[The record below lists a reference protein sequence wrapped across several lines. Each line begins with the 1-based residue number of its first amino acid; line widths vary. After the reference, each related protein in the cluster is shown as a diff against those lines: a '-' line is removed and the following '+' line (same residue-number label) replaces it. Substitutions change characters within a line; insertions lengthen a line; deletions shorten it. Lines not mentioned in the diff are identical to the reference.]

1 MNYTI
6 ESTTSLKQGKKIIVV
21 NFTMKALSV
30 FFVLFFPAI
39 TFAQTHQPLPHGK
52 IFGSKPD
59 TTAIVNA
66 TKLEAFMGKKARI
79 STTIR
84 GKVLKVTK
92 QKGGWFDIDAGNG
105 KVIAAHFKTY
115 NITIPE
121 DLNGRTIIVEGVAA
135 KQFIA
140 DDQQHFAGD
149 TVTGKKQHTVNTNPK
164 QRVTFEV
171 KGLMV
176 E

>member
-1 MNYTI
+1 MPRKLLLYPIMKTI
-6 ESTTSLKQGKKIIVV
+6 QI
-21 NFTMKALSV
+21 
-30 FFVLFFPAI
+30 FFILLLFSQVS
-39 TFAQTHQPLPHGK
+39 FAQKAQSLAHGK

-59 TTAIVNA
+59 TTSIVNA
-66 TKLEAFMGKKARI
+66 PKLEAFMDKKVRI

-84 GKVLKVTK
+84 GKVIRVTK

-105 KVIAAHFKTY
+105 KIIAAHFKIY
-115 NITIPE
+115 NITIPG
-121 DLNGRTIIVEGVAA
+121 DLKGRMIVADGVAA
-135 KQFIA
+135 KQFTA

-149 TVTGKKQHTVNTNPK
+149 TVTGKKQHAVKTNPK

-171 KGLMV
+171 NGLMV

>member
-6 ESTTSLKQGKKIIVV
+6 ESTNRLKQGSKIIVA
-21 NFTMKALSV
+21 NFNMKALHI
-30 FFVLFFPAI
+30 FFLFLPAI
-39 TFAQTHQPLPHGK
+39 AFAQTHQPLPHGK

-59 TTAIVNA
+59 TTAVVDA
-66 TKLEAFMGKKARI
+66 AKVEAFMDKKVRI

-84 GKVLKVTK
+84 GKVIKVTK

-105 KVIAAHFKTY
+105 KIIAAHFKTY

-121 DLNGRTIIVEGVAA
+121 DLKGRTIIAEGVAA

-149 TVTGKKQHTVNTNPK
+149 TVTGKKQHTVKTNPK
-164 QRVTFEV
+164 QRLTFEV
-171 KGLMV
+171 KGLMID
-176 E
+176 

>member
-1 MNYTI
+1 MKTI
-6 ESTTSLKQGKKIIVV
+6 QIL
-21 NFTMKALSV
+21 
-30 FFVLFFPAI
+30 FVLI
-39 TFAQTHQPLPHGK
+39 LSSLVSFAQKQQPLAYGK
-52 IFGSKPD
+52 IFGDKPD
-59 TTAIVNA
+59 TTAVVNA
-66 TKLEAFMGKKARI
+66 PKLEAFMDKKVRI

-84 GKVLKVTK
+84 GKVIKVTK
-92 QKGGWFDIDAGNG
+92 RQGGWFDIDAGNG
-105 KVIAAHFKTY
+105 KVIAAHFKIY

-121 DLNGRTIIVEGVAA
+121 ELKGRTIVAEGVAA

-149 TVTGKKQHTVNTNPK
+149 TVTGKKQHSVKTNPK
-164 QRVTFEV
+164 QRLTFEV